1 MMKTIFIAK
10 TGRLL
15 CDILSSCC
23 RSLGL
28 SVIGSST
35 DGLETL
41 DQLEKKSPDFAIIDA
56 ELPSING
63 FELIQQLN
71 NRHKSI
77 RTILYLQSRN
87 PIHLRKALSVN
98 ANALLF
104 AEDRINELFQCFV
117 EGSII
122 NRFASKRVEKCLN
135 GLALDG
141 KKDLL
146 NSLTPTQ
153 LRVLS
158 LVSAYKTM
166 PEIAKKLF
174 ISPHTVNNHIAN
186 IRRKLDLQGRGVVL
200 KYALGIKHRLVE
212 VNGKVMISD
221 GYNNY
226 LGV

>member
-1 MMKTIFIAK
+1 MKTIFIAK

-15 CDILSSCC
+15 CDILSACC
-23 RSLGL
+23 VNLGL
-28 SVIGSST
+28 QVIGTST

-56 ELPSING
+56 GLPSING

-71 NRHKSI
+71 HRNKSI
-77 RTILYLQSRN
+77 RTILYLQNRN
-87 PIHLRKALSVN
+87 PNHLRKALSAS

-104 AEDRINELFQCFV
+104 AEDRINELRQCFV
-117 EGSII
+117 EGSVI

-135 GLALDG
+135 GLATNNKND
-141 KKDLL
+141 DLNL
-146 NSLTPTQ
+146 LTPTQ

-158 LVSAYKTM
+158 LVSSYKTM

-200 KYALGIKHRLVE
+200 KYALEIKHRLIE
-212 VNGKVMISD
+212 VNGKVMVSNDQSQHFSI
-221 GYNNY
+221 
-226 LGV
+226 